1 MASLSNETPLILY
14 HYAGSPFSMKI
25 IWALTIKGLPWNSVT
40 VPLTLP
46 RPSLQLLTHGYR
58 RIPVLQC
65 GSDVFVDTSLI
76 LEELERRKGSDKS
89 DKGLAKSM
97 IMWTDRY
104 FFSASIQSSL
114 VSTDPSTPK
123 FLTTSNFLS
132 DRSSL
137 MGRPFNLQKLR
148 SDRPQ
153 IIDQIR
159 SNLEWIEQQL
169 DDDREWFLD
178 TLTPGI
184 ADIHVA
190 TNLFLLGFTR
200 SANELSIAQNYP
212 KTYAWF
218 NRFGKYIK
226 ESEKPPVNMTEEEA
240 LEIARK
246 YKPLSARDAQLEDK
260 MDLYRKVGDRVS
272 IQPDDYGKVPVVG
285 KIVSLG
291 NSHVA
296 IRPNNID
303 KTGIEVVVWFPR
315 AGYDIIPINNNQVSG
330 RL

>member
-1 MASLSNETPLILY
+1 
-14 HYAGSPFSMKI
+14 MKI
-25 IWALTIKGLPWNSVT
+25 VWALTIKGLSWNSVT
-40 VPLTLP
+40 VPPTLP

-89 DKGLAKSM
+89 DKGLSRSM

-104 FFSASIQSSL
+104 FFGASLQSSF
-114 VSTDPSTPK
+114 VSTDPSAPKIFTTP
-123 FLTTSNFLS
+123 NFLS

-137 MGRPFNLQKLR
+137 IGKPVNLQKLR
-148 SDRPQ
+148 SERSQ
-153 IIDQIR
+153 IIDRIR

-169 DDDREWFLD
+169 EDDREWFLD
-178 TLTPGI
+178 TLTPGMP
-184 ADIHVA
+184 DIHVA
-190 TNLFLLGFTR
+190 ANLFFLGISR
-200 SANELSIAQNYP
+200 SASELSIAQNYP

-218 NRFGKYIK
+218 NRFRKYIK
-226 ESEKPPVNMTEEEA
+226 ENEKSPVNMSEEEA

-272 IQPDDYGKVPVVG
+272 IEPDDYGKVAVVG
-285 KIVSLG
+285 RIVSLG

-296 IRPNNID
+296 IRPDNVD

-315 AGYDIIPINNNQVSG
+315 AGYNIIHVNNENASG